1 MDRAVILVGTE
12 TGNAEDVAEEIR
24 ETLEASGIEI
34 EIVDMEDDA
43 GLAPFDGSRA
53 VFVCTS
59 TYGDGELPD
68 NSLGLH
74 ELLEEEGPDLDGL
87 PFAVC
92 ALGDSVYPDF
102 CEAGKTWSRT
112 LAGLGGREWMERHE
126 IDGDPTDEDLEAVR
140 AWARGAAEKISGGAL
155 GESSAA

>member
-24 ETLEASGIEI
+24 ETFEDLGIEA
-34 EIVDMEDDA
+34 EVVDMEDADL
-43 GLAPFDGSRA
+43 GLFDGNRA
-53 VFVCTS
+53 VLVCTS
-59 TYGDGELPD
+59 TSGDGELPD
-68 NSLGLH
+68 NSFELH
-74 ELLEEEGPDLDGL
+74 EMLEDEQPDLTGL

-112 LAGLGGREWMERHE
+112 LSALGARELLERHE
-126 IDGDPTDEDLEAVR
+126 IDGGPSDEDLEAVR
-140 AWARGAAEKISGGAL
+140 AWTSEAARRLAGGAL
-155 GESSAA
+155 EESSAA